1 MEKRLAERYTVG
13 KWKTRTATQI
23 SWLLFPENIPFPCGY
38 LLNSMSGEKIS
49 SFTLTIRSSRIEN
62 QWEPS
67 SPQSLTQDPW
77 RGFKENEINR
87 SKPCLVAIDT
97 NPACESKKR
106 RQMDTIPV
114 TEVVPLSQ
122 RRHRFLGD
130 SQPTEARGNWALCRE
145 QDHRVFWR
153 ALGVFKRKQKWGR

>member
-1 MEKRLAERYTVG
+1 MANQDCYSNILTPTYRVV
-13 KWKTRTATQI
+13 WNI
-23 SWLLFPENIPFPCGY
+23 SFLCGY
-38 LLNSMSGEKIS
+38 FLNRMFGGKIS
-49 SFTLTIRSSRIEN
+49 SFILTVRSSRIEN

-77 RGFKENEINR
+77 WGFKENEMDR
-87 SKPCLVAIDT
+87 TKPCLVAIDT
-97 NPACESKKR
+97 SPGWESKKR
-106 RQMDTIPV
+106 RQIDTIPV

-130 SQPTEARGNWALCRE
+130 SQPTEARGNWALCGE
-145 QDHRVFWR
+145 QDCRVFWR